1 MHRFPR
7 RFMPGFGAAVCWL
20 ALLLA
25 PIAALAADASD
36 RIGVPGPIRFGDTDF
51 VLQWVSNPSPELY
64 KQEYVPAGQRVERY
78 DSMLLI
84 DVRPFGADL
93 AQTARAMIEQIEA
106 RKASDPVA
114 NVEVLVNEAGD
125 EVLLDFLLSASDA
138 SGVIVEW
145 NAYRYHRGPGGQG
158 TTMVGISRR
167 GYGDAARAFLVDLK
181 TRRPQDIATL
191 SALSRFEIRLPA
203 PAP

>member
-1 MHRFPR
+1 M
-7 RFMPGFGAAVCWL
+7 VCWL

-25 PIAALAADASD
+25 PIAALAADAAD
-36 RIGVPGPIRFGDTDF
+36 RIGVPGPIRFGDTEF
-51 VLQWVSNPSPELY
+51 ALQWVSNPSPELY

-78 DSMLLI
+78 DSMLML
-84 DVRPFGADL
+84 DVRPLGADL

-106 RKASDPVA
+106 RKTTDPVA
-114 NVEVLVNEAGD
+114 NFEVLVNEAGD
-125 EVLLDFLLSASDA
+125 EVLLDFLLSAPDA

-145 NAYRYHRGPGGQG
+145 NAYRYRRGPGGQG

-167 GYGDAARAFLVDLK
+167 GYGDAARGFLVDLK
-181 TRRPQDIATL
+181 TRRAQDIATL
-191 SALSRFEIRLPA
+191 SALPRFEIRLPA